1 MQIMKPT
8 EVTKG
13 PVIKY
18 LLGGVEDILGG
29 YVKKTETQRGY
40 QNLGKRLPK
49 PRGVR
54 KKLPFIIIYI
64 QI

>member
-1 MQIMKPT
+1 MAIR
-8 EVTKG
+8 VR
-13 PVIKY
+13 Y

-29 YVKKTETQRGY
+29 YVKKSEPLRGEY
-40 QNLGKRLPK
+40 QNISRRLSK

-54 KKLPFIIIYI
+54 KKKLTFIIMLNIECIYI